1 MKTGEKIVKTMNT
14 VTELLLK
21 KNKNYGDS
29 ATNPRNIFAK
39 GNAIENICARIDDKI
54 ARIEN
59 SGLTPEVYDTI
70 DDLMGYLCL
79 LKIAINDKDKKDFVP
94 SGDYVTTKTGA
105 LSPTGS
111 ERKK

>member
-39 GNAIENICARIDDKI
+39 GNAICKNR
-54 ARIEN
+54 
-59 SGLTPEVYDTI
+59 
-70 DDLMGYLCL
+70 
-79 LKIAINDKDKKDFVP
+79 
-94 SGDYVTTKTGA
+94 
-105 LSPTGS
+105 
-111 ERKK
+111 